1 MRVRASRSGDAGT
14 RGSVREG
21 ETLTARERAR
31 RRTRAN
37 VFENVSRA
45 ARANATRASSRTRN
59 RRAGASSAR
68 HTRRRGWVRRRR
80 ATVRRRAV
88 RAIARGPRS
97 RRARARVAR
106 SLRREKDPRRA
117 TDGATALN
125 LPEARGASRATF
137 GAYAPKDH
145 HVSLDEFSLDDDD
158 DANDVRGAVV
168 ARTLLA
174 PAPTEVSDREGSPP
188 PLTPARRGELRD
200 RDIPESRIESAPGG
214 PSSSRAPVPA
224 TFLRETSAAAPA
236 PPLPPRPPSL
246 SSLERV
252 DPSATRPPRRASS
265 SPRVRETPRRGP
277 NPRRSAGRSSPDENP
292 GPSRRRRLL
301 RRRRRRGRGTGRRRP
316 PPRSSSSLA
325 LADPASPPTRGDV
338 PLVPGA
344 EILRE
349 PDPAETREGDGAGS
363 VDPVDDGRDWTVA
376 GEAMLVH
383 ARSLRDRAETLSH
396 AAALAVIDAQTC
408 ANELMFL
415 CAPSVRWEIDDAREE
430 TLRVLEECERAF
442 GPADDDD
449 SPPPSPPRTRSRDR
463 GVARNVHA
471 RRGKEGRSATRRDG
485 GGGGV
490 RGGGTRVG
498 SGTGRARLIRGVF
511 RRAGQNKRPRDAQ
524 RGYESTRRFQFRVC
538 VCATCDCS
546 CVFSSSVRGRLRSF
560 EVASSPRDDGGDGGR
575 RRLSAPP
582 TRISTKSL
590 PARRSSPSPLLETP
604 PRWTS
609 RVHPPVGTLP
619 PRDRTSAG
627 RRRVRV
633 SRRPARRTRGG
644 QASRAS
650 PTRRNQPPASPPIAS
665 RSFPSAAWR
674 AIEASET

>member
-1 MRVRASRSGDAGT
+1 MGSQTTRDGAAAS
-14 RGSVREG
+14 GSRD
-21 ETLTARERAR
+21 
-31 RRTRAN
+31 
-37 VFENVSRA
+37 
-45 ARANATRASSRTRN
+45 
-59 RRAGASSAR
+59 RAGSALASSAR
-68 HTRRRGWVRRRR
+68 EGG
-80 ATVRRRAV
+80 AKPSAGKGP
-88 RAIARGPRS
+88 AAR
-97 RRARARVAR
+97 
-106 SLRREKDPRRA
+106 

-188 PLTPARRGELRD
+188 PLTSARRGELRD
-200 RDIPESRIESAPGG
+200 RDIPEFRIESAPGG

-252 DPSATRPPRRASS
+252 DPSATRPPSTRVVEPTRPRNPAPRSKPAAKRRKIKSRRKPGTESKAKASS
-265 SPRVRETPRRGP
+265 AKAAEGDGDGT
-277 NPRRSAGRSSPDENP
+277 SAPASAIV
-292 GPSRRRRLL
+292 
-301 RRRRRRGRGTGRRRP
+301 
-316 PPRSSSSLA
+316 SSLA
-325 LADPASPPTRGDV
+325 LADPASHPRRGDV

-363 VDPVDDGRDWTVA
+363 VDPVDPVDDGRDWTVA

-449 SPPPSPPRTRSRDR
+449 SPPPS
-463 GVARNVHA
+463 
-471 RRGKEGRSATRRDG
+471 
-485 GGGGV
+485 
-490 RGGGTRVG
+490 
-498 SGTGRARLIRGVF
+498 
-511 RRAGQNKRPRDAQ
+511 
-524 RGYESTRRFQFRVC
+524 
-538 VCATCDCS
+538 
-546 CVFSSSVRGRLRSF
+546 
-560 EVASSPRDDGGDGGR
+560 
-575 RRLSAPP
+575 
-582 TRISTKSL
+582 
-590 PARRSSPSPLLETP
+590 
-604 PRWTS
+604 
-609 RVHPPVGTLP
+609 
-619 PRDRTSAG
+619 
-627 RRRVRV
+627 
-633 SRRPARRTRGG
+633 
-644 QASRAS
+644 
-650 PTRRNQPPASPPIAS
+650 SPPEHG
-665 RSFPSAAWR
+665 PE
-674 AIEASET
+674 IEASRETFILAAEKREDLRRDATEAAEASEAAERALDRGRVACD